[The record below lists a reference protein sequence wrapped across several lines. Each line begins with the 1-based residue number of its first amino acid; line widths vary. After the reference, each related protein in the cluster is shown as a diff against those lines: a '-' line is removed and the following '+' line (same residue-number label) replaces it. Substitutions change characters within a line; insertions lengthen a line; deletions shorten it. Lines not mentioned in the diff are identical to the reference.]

1 MLIMRDFITDQ
12 RLHKALDEIES
23 WLGYV
28 VPAFPMPLEIQ
39 KKSLCRMRLNKET
52 RLYELLFIKEE
63 SQNQATYC
71 HELAHLVIWLNG
83 AVTRYDFLD
92 PIPMALCHQTPY
104 IRHFLETIW
113 EYMQHVPTFE
123 LVKDL
128 GYDEGPSY
136 APVITDLIKLIRQGQ
151 LFPVIDAISFDPQ
164 QDQIRCQ
171 ASALVQGLALP
182 MAEETRCA
190 LRKIAAER
198 LPQSLELADAILAA
212 LGPRSLLGPQEYL
225 EYLLEIYH
233 IAGLPRADLRPSF
246 VDKTDPSFRSRIL
259 AVAKL

>member
-1 MLIMRDFITDQ
+1 MWMMRNFVIDQ
-12 RLHKALDEIES
+12 KLHKALDTVES
-23 WLGYV
+23 WIGYA
-28 VPAFPMPLEIQ
+28 VPAAPMPLQIQ
-39 KKSLCRMRLNKET
+39 DGSRCRMHLNKQT
-52 RLYELLFIKEE
+52 GLYELLFIENE
-63 SQNQATYC
+63 PQNQATYC

-83 AVTRYDFLD
+83 AVTRYDILD
-92 PIPMALCHQTPY
+92 PIPMVLWHQTPY

-128 GYDEGPSY
+128 GYDEVPNYTSVTTG
-136 APVITDLIKLIRQGQ
+136 LIKLIRQNQ

-190 LRKIAAER
+190 LRNIAEER

-259 AVAKL
+259 EAAKL